1 MEGKAE
7 WYRKK
12 ALKRANENEK
22 VPKMEEVP
30 KPANTMMKFV
40 TKGVAKSDHHK
51 QETEPNTK
59 SAGTAEAQAA
69 QLQFSQQDKEHNAS
83 SGGDTEIL
91 SSSSSDSPYTHF

>member
-40 TKGVAKSDHHK
+40 TKGVAKSDKVINRK
-51 QETEPNTK
+51 QN
-59 SAGTAEAQAA
+59 
-69 QLQFSQQDKEHNAS
+69 QLPSLQVLPKPKLRNFNLANKTRNIMPALVGYRDVVFIK
-83 SGGDTEIL
+83 
-91 SSSSSDSPYTHF
+91 FR